1 MSAQTEG
8 VNEESEAPATDVQND
23 ELVTHQSETDNSSAE
38 GSSSDVS
45 GSSQSQQYNWRKAR
59 EQMDQLHWENKVLR
73 EQLEKKEATK
83 QAPTDEDDSD
93 VESLAMDDILTKAQT
108 LKLNKR
114 ENKKFVQEQL
124 QQFKNE
130 MLMETLDERI
140 RSQYPD
146 YFSVATAEN
155 VEELKRDPLFVK
167 SLKGLDNPFDQARY
181 VYEQLKYRG
190 YSPQDSREKRQIE
203 ENQAKP
209 RSTQSLGSSSP
220 LHVAND
226 YSAWPS
232 KDLQNRLYQ
241 EMVEA
246 SKGA

>member
-8 VNEESEAPATDVQND
+8 ASEESEVPATDVQND
-23 ELVTHQSETDNSSAE
+23 ELVTHQSETDSASAE
-38 GSSSDVS
+38 GASSDVS
-45 GSSQSQQYNWRKAR
+45 DSSQSQQYNWRKAR

-73 EQLEKKEATK
+73 EQLEKVEKP
-83 QAPTDEDDSD
+83 QSAPSEEDYS
-93 VESLAMDDILTKAQT
+93 ELEKMAEDDILTKAQT
-108 LKLNKR
+108 LKLSRK
-114 ENKKFVQEQL
+114 ETKKLVQETL
-124 QQFKNE
+124 QKFKNE